1 MGPARSPQP
10 AAQSLVLGVA
20 SHLWSP
26 GWPAAASWMHTCT
39 GALTPLWALAVVR
52 PGSWPRWALLLLG
65 GAPGLCDGWGEPHQ
79 WLDLEDP
86 GEIMWLPP
94 PSGDACLAGAS
105 SLAKSTPSSLRL
117 PRVSPNRMLML
128 QLSWNVGSHSD
139 PMRFMSTWNLR
150 TRPCLEIGSLQKSRA
165 KVRSCWIR
173 VWVQDPVTL

>member
-1 MGPARSPQP
+1 MACCCLLDAHLHRCPDPPLGPGSGQTWLL
-10 AAQSLVLGVA
+10 AQVGSL
-20 SHLWSP
+20 
-26 GWPAAASWMHTCT
+26 ASW
-39 GALTPLWALAVVR
+39 R
-52 PGSWPRWALLLLG
+52 GSRAMRWVG
-65 GAPGLCDGWGEPHQ
+65 GPHQ

-86 GEIMWLPP
+86 GEIMWFPP
-94 PSGDACLAGAS
+94 PPPGGACLAGAS

-150 TRPCLEIGSLQKSRA
+150 IRPCLEIGSLQKSRA